1 MVFSKFTIGQ
11 DLNIM
16 KSNSKLIK
24 WKFLQI
30 SIFDKKIHLLKFPKP
45 IQMNVYSTSFVPKA
59 NIWIGNRKRIM
70 LLSIYIKTIFLIWG
84 W

>member
-45 IQMNVYSTSFVPKA
+45 I
-59 NIWIGNRKRIM
+59 
-70 LLSIYIKTIFLIWG
+70 
-84 W
+84 